1 MDHSTIRLIRQRV
14 LKDLEACI
22 PFGSYKWNDT
32 SQESIAGLDLAIG
45 FKVYARNDNDQP
57 FLSPR
62 QRAAGVV
69 LMLIGRHRLGCR
81 DAQSDGD
88 VAKGL
93 EAKLAEFQLA
103 LERYLQHV
111 EPGEAKP
118 IRAAI
123 AGQSTTATGAGTVM
137 RSKQR
142 AQEQRIRELISE
154 AGHCADNLPA
164 RTKGVTGVKAKI
176 KELALRNR
184 ALFTDRSFD
193 KAWQRLRDLG
203 ELKEVE

>member
-1 MDHSTIRLIRQRV
+1 MDYSTIRLIRQRV
-14 LKDLEACI
+14 LKDLETCI
-22 PFGSYKWNDT
+22 PSGSYKWNDT
-32 SQESIAGLDLAIG
+32 SQERIAGLDLAIG
-45 FKVYARNDNDQP
+45 FEVYARNDNDQP

-154 AGHCADNLPA
+154 AGHRADDLPP
-164 RTKGVTGVKAKI
+164 RKKGTRGVKAQI
-176 KELALRNR
+176 RALALRQR
-184 ALFTDRSFD
+184 DLFSYKSFD
-193 KAWQRLRDLG
+193 LAWGRLRHDRELVGG
-203 ELKEVE
+203 E